1 MCQLIPG
8 RPSDPVFFVPQG
20 KHKIPVSYPHW
31 QKWLK
36 YLIEASGRDPS
47 RFATHSFRRGGASF
61 AFQAGVPTE
70 VIKLLGDWKSDAFF
84 RYLQV
89 PMLDKAKAAAKIS
102 THITLHE
109 SKL

>member
-1 MCQLIPG
+1 MCRLIPG
-8 RPSDPVFFVPQG
+8 KETDPAFFIPQG
-20 KHKIPVSYPHW
+20 QHKIPVSYQQW

-36 YLIEASGRDPS
+36 YLIEASGRDPN

-61 AFQAGVPTE
+61 AFQAGVPVE

-89 PMLDKAKAAAKIS
+89 PILDKAKAASRIS
-102 THITLHE
+102 KHIALH
-109 SKL
+109 